1 MDDSR
6 ALRTIAFGILIALLG
21 YYLAESY
28 FNWPPLQ
35 IPIGG
40 FILELR
46 HIVLAVLFLFVAAR
60 LYFGLSG
67 KSGGQS

>member
-1 MDDSR
+1 MDDAR
-6 ALRTIAFGILIALLG
+6 AFRNIAFGILAALLC

-35 IPIGG
+35 IPLGG
-40 FILELR
+40 FVLELR
-46 HIVLAVLFLFVAAR
+46 HIVLAALGLFVVVR
-60 LYFGLSG
+60 LYLTLTG

>member
-6 ALRTIAFGILIALLG
+6 ALRNIALVIIVGLLC

-28 FNWPPLQ
+28 FNWPPLR
-35 IPIGG
+35 IPLGG

-46 HIVLAVLFLFVAAR
+46 HIVLAVLGLFIVVR
-60 LYFGLSG
+60 LYFALTG

>member
-6 ALRTIAFGILIALLG
+6 AFRNIALLIIVALLC
-21 YYLAESY
+21 YYLAETY

-35 IPIGG
+35 IPLGG
-40 FILELR
+40 FVIELR
-46 HIVLAVLFLFVAAR
+46 HIVLAVLGLFIVIR
-60 LYFGLSG
+60 LYITLTG

>member
-6 ALRTIAFGILIALLG
+6 ALRNLALGILVALLC

-28 FNWPPLQ
+28 FNWPPLR
-35 IPIGG
+35 IPLGG
-40 FILELR
+40 FVLELR
-46 HIVLAVLFLFVAAR
+46 HIVLAVLFLFIAVR
-60 LYFGLSG
+60 LYFALTG

>member
-6 ALRTIAFGILIALLG
+6 ALRNLAFLILVALLC

-46 HIVLAVLFLFVAAR
+46 HIVLAVIFLFVAVR
-60 LYFGLSG
+60 LYFSLTG

>member
-6 ALRTIAFGILIALLG
+6 ALRTIAFGILIALLC
-21 YYLAESY
+21 YYWAESY
-28 FNWPPLQ
+28 FSWPPLQ
-35 IPIGG
+35 IPLGG

-46 HIVLAVLFLFVAAR
+46 HIVLGALFLFVAAR
-60 LYFGLSG
+60 LYFGLTG

>member
-6 ALRTIAFGILIALLG
+6 ALRNIAFAIVIALLC

-28 FNWPPLQ
+28 FNWPPLR
-35 IPIGG
+35 IPLGG
-40 FILELR
+40 FVVELR
-46 HIVLAVLFLFVAAR
+46 HIVLGALFLFVAVR
-60 LYFGLSG
+60 LYFSLTG

>member
-6 ALRTIAFGILIALLG
+6 ALRNIAFGIFIALLC

-28 FNWPPLQ
+28 FRWPPLQ
-35 IPIGG
+35 IPLGG
-40 FILELR
+40 FVLELR
-46 HIVLAVLFLFVAAR
+46 HIVLAVLFLFVAVR
-60 LYFGLSG
+60 LYVSLTG

>member
-6 ALRTIAFGILIALLG
+6 AFRNIALLIIVALLC
-21 YYLAESY
+21 YYLAETY

-35 IPIGG
+35 IPLGG
-40 FILELR
+40 FVIELR
-46 HIVLAVLFLFVAAR
+46 HIVLAVLGLFVVIR
-60 LYFGLSG
+60 LYVTLTG